1 MNKKTSYYQMLV
13 SPHVGGG
20 AKLAIEI
27 HKYIITTRGPRSRLL
42 LPKGAEAEQS
52 AIDQNFAFIG
62 YDLEHLVS
70 QNRFISYMENLY
82 LYVRTTNHNC
92 GIIHIHSPFVYG
104 AARPLFIASKLKT
117 VLHIHLDFTYEQ
129 LKWALKLPPDL
140 ILICADFMRST
151 VERTMSE
158 AKFKNSK
165 IQVILNAVDT
175 KCFFSLDRAVAKA
188 QLGVK
193 VDLPL
198 LMVIANLA
206 PHKGQETAI
215 RTVALLKAN
224 GFQVKLWIVGEER
237 APGQNY
243 LDKLKSLSMDLRV
256 ADLVDFVGFRKDIP
270 QLLQATDF
278 LLLPSTNEGL
288 PLVILEAQ
296 ASKSLVLAAP
306 TAGVPEVIK
315 DGLTGYLIAADNYQ
329 GYAERIAFLL
339 TNPIQISRVV
349 EAAYQHVCENHN
361 MKQYCETV
369 LQEYDELL
377 SNR

>member
-1 MNKKTSYYQMLV
+1 MLV

-20 AKLAIEI
+20 AQLAMEI
-27 HKYIITTRGPRSRLL
+27 HKYIVSTRGSISQLL

-62 YDLEHLVS
+62 YDLGHLVS

-82 LYVRTTNHNC
+82 LYVRTAVNHNC
-92 GIIHIHSPFVYG
+92 GIIHVHSPFVYG

-151 VERTMSE
+151 VEKTLSE
-158 AKFKNSK
+158 TERKNSK

-175 KCFFSLDRAVAKA
+175 KRFFSLDRAVAKA

-193 VDLPL
+193 EDLPL
-198 LMVIANLA
+198 LMVVANLS

-215 RTVALLKAN
+215 RTVALLKTN

-237 APGQNY
+237 APSQNY
-243 LDKLKSLSMDLRV
+243 LDKLKSLSMELSV

-306 TAGVPEVIK
+306 TAGIPEVIK
-315 DGLTGYLIAADNYQ
+315 DGLTGYLIAADDFQ
-329 GYAERIAFLL
+329 GYANKIAFLL
-339 TNPIQISRVV
+339 SNPIHANKVIQN
-349 EAAYQHVCENHN
+349 AYQNIYQNHGI
-361 MKQYCETV
+361 KKYCSKV
-369 LQEYDELL
+369 LHEYDELL
-377 SNR
+377 